1 MNESTLT
8 KRGQIS
14 LPAALRKKMRLRPG
28 QRFQFA
34 PISDHEFR
42 VIARNET
49 PAGPMAALG
58 YARKLN
64 STPARRTSEWMQ
76 ELREGEKVP

>member
-14 LPAALRKKMRLRPG
+14 VPAALRKTMRLRPG

-42 VIARNET
+42 VFTRNDT

-64 STPARRTSEWMQ
+64 NAPVRRTSEWMK
-76 ELREGEKVP
+76 ELREGEKVS